1 MRTTC
6 SKLKRRTSRSDG
18 FIQRYSDAL
27 PEVRPNAPK
36 HSEGCDYRIML
47 AEKVLKLE
55 DEGRPVTNLQIIAR
69 GDKQVAAA
77 KSREIMTEA
86 LYKATLERVNV
97 QKLQIKLLSE
107 QLRREWNG

>member
-1 MRTTC
+1 MDLYNDILTR
-6 SKLKRRTSRSDG
+6 SRKLDQTLRN
-18 FIQRYSDAL
+18 I
-27 PEVRPNAPK
+27 PK
-36 HSEGCDYRIML
+36 VARDYAKAQSDYRIML

-107 QLRREWNG
+107 QLNREWNNG